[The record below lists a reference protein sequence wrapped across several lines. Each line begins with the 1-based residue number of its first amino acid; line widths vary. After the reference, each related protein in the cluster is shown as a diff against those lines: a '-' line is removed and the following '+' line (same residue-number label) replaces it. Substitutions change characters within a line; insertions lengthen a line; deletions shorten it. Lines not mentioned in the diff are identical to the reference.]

1 MPDPASPPASS
12 FASAY
17 FALPGTDRPVSEP
30 ISAVIAAIEAD
41 IIRGRILPGNRLIE
55 DHLMEDCDA
64 KRHVVR
70 AALEELERLGV
81 VVKPRHRGAE
91 LRRFRVPEIARLYD
105 MREVLHRAAVRRMAH
120 VSEAGLAEVERWL
133 KLHRDAAAT
142 GDVVAIHRANMMF
155 HQALFE
161 LCDNVFIAM
170 AIRQHDWLSFPI
182 RAYGVADAEA
192 LAQACDEHVEMVAQL
207 GRGELHALEN
217 LVVSHMAGARRIYE
231 QKFVNPP
238 AQAASAQI

>member
-1 MPDPASPPASS
+1 MPDPAAPPSLD
-12 FASAY
+12 SAY
-17 FALPGTDRPVSEP
+17 FALPGADRPLSEP
-30 ISAVIAAIEAD
+30 VSAVIAAIEAD

-55 DHLMEDCDA
+55 DHLMEDYTA

-91 LRRFRVPEIARLYD
+91 LRRFQAAEIARLYD
-105 MREVLHRAAVRRMAH
+105 MREVLHRAAVRRMDRPAAA
-120 VSEAGLAEVERWL
+120 ELAKVEHWL
-133 KLHRDAAAT
+133 RLHRDAATA

-161 LCDNVFIAM
+161 LCDNPFMAV

-182 RAYGVADAEA
+182 RAYGVMDAGA
-192 LAQACDEHVEMVAQL
+192 LAQACDEHVAMVAL
-207 GRGELHALEN
+207 LRGGSLAALED
-217 LVVSHMAGARRIYE
+217 LMVSHMARARRIYE
-231 QKFVNPP
+231 DKFVTAPHE
-238 AQAASAQI
+238 ASTKF

>member
-1 MPDPASPPASS
+1 MPDPASAPDSS

-17 FALPGTDRPVSEP
+17 FALPGADRPLSEP
-30 ISAVIAAIEAD
+30 VSTVIAAIEAD

-55 DHLMEDCDA
+55 DHLMEDYGA
-64 KRHVVR
+64 RRHVVR

-91 LRRFRVPEIARLYD
+91 LRRFRAQEIARLYD
-105 MREVLHRAAVRRMAH
+105 MREVLHRAAVRRMAQ
-120 VSEAGLAEVERWL
+120 VPEAGLAEVERWL
-133 KLHRDAAAT
+133 ALHRDAAAT

-161 LCDNVFIAM
+161 LCDNVFITM

-192 LAQACDEHVEMVAQL
+192 LAQACGEHVEMVALL
-207 GRGELHALEN
+207 GRGELDALEN
-217 LVVSHMAGARRIYE
+217 LVVSHMAKARRIYE
-231 QKFVNPP
+231 QKFVNP
-238 AQAASAQI
+238 AA